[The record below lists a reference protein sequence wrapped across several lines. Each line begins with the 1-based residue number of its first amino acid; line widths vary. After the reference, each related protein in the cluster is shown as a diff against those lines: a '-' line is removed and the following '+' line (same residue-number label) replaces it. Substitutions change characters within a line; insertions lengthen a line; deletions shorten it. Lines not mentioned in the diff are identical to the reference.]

1 MDKREKE
8 LDKAFLA
15 DHPLTTLH
23 LHIERYGVR
32 DLTPQWKAGNR
43 LVLDSKIY
51 WVVKGSGTLR
61 IEQKDLRLE
70 PGKIF
75 FLPGGTVQSFGT
87 ERGLTLHWLHFRC
100 ALTNSIS
107 INRCFEFRN
116 ELPEEK
122 IPDIGERLRTI
133 REEHARFIK
142 NRHPGALLNAHG
154 HLLSLLACFICSADE
169 QEYGKDFER
178 LKKAVRFIDE
188 HIHEPVR
195 VQELATLCGL
205 ERTYFSTLFK
215 KTFNCSPQAFINHR
229 RIQFIAPYLTQP
241 HLLIEEVAE
250 KAGFPDVYYFS
261 RFFKKNTGLSPTE
274 YRRKQREAIP

>member
-8 LDKAFLA
+8 LDKPFLA

-32 DLTPQWKAGNR
+32 NLTPEWKASNR
-43 LVLDSKIY
+43 LVLDSKLY
-51 WVVKGSGTLR
+51 WVAKGSGMLR
-61 IEQKDLRLE
+61 MDHQNFRLA
-70 PGKIF
+70 PGKIY

-87 ERGLTLHWLHFRC
+87 EDGLSLHWLHFRC
-100 ALTNSIS
+100 ALINSIS
-107 INRCFEFRN
+107 INRCFEFKN

-122 IPDIGERLRTI
+122 IPDIEARLRNI

-142 NRHPGALLNAHG
+142 SRHPGALLSAHG
-154 HLLSLLACFICSADE
+154 QLLSLLACFIRSAAE
-169 QEYGKDFER
+169 REYGKDFER

-188 HIHEPVR
+188 HINEAIR
-195 VQELATLCGL
+195 VEELAVLCGL

-215 KTFNCSPQAFINHR
+215 KTLNCSPQAFINHR
-229 RIQFIAPYLTQP
+229 RIQFIAPYLSQP
-241 HLLIEEVAE
+241 HLLIEEIAE
-250 KAGFPDVYYFS
+250 KSGFPDVYYFS

-274 YRRKQREAIP
+274 YRKKQREALP